1 MKMGKIIGIAA
12 LAVVIILGIVIAI
25 QPPHAHIEESFVI
38 DAPPAAIFPE
48 VSNYKN
54 FVLWSPWNKMDPQ
67 VKQTFEGDPGTVGS
81 KMNWDGPKTG
91 KGSQRIVELVENK
104 SVKSVMEFDGMA
116 GEFQSE
122 FILSP
127 DEEGTLVTWTYDGP
141 NDGIGAKAVW
151 IFMGS
156 MLSSQYNQG
165 LQDLKELVEQ
175 KTKQ

>member
-1 MKMGKIIGIAA
+1 
-12 LAVVIILGIVIAI
+12 
-25 QPPHAHIEESFVI
+25 
-38 DAPPAAIFPE
+38 
-48 VSNYKN
+48 
-54 FVLWSPWNKMDPQ
+54 
-67 VKQTFEGDPGTVGS
+67 
-81 KMNWDGPKTG
+81 
-91 KGSQRIVELVENK
+91 
-104 SVKSVMEFDGMA
+104 MEFDGMA